1 MSKVYANMAECHL
14 RLENYTAADK
24 AATMA
29 LSRDGRNVKA
39 SFRRARA
46 RMELGDLRGA
56 INDITASN
64 NSNEGRKLEQK
75 VRSKLQLYG
84 KIIDSYRLR
93 MEDEYTLAD
102 QVQIGNIYY
111 SGPGEVTVPKKH
123 FRGYMRLG
131 LSRNAFPKGFSS
143 DDFDSILTFATT
155 DEWYN
160 IQSAVDLSHV
170 KKVNLL

>member
-1 MSKVYANMAECHL
+1 M
-14 RLENYTAADK
+14 
-24 AATMA
+24 
-29 LSRDGRNVKA
+29 
-39 SFRRARA
+39 
-46 RMELGDLRGA
+46 
-56 INDITASN
+56 
-64 NSNEGRKLEQK
+64 EQK
-75 VRSKLQLYG
+75 VRSKLQIYG